1 MIAVIFEVELAEGG
15 QDKYLELAAGLK
27 TSLEEV
33 EGFIS
38 VERFQSVTQDN
49 KLVSL
54 SFFET
59 EDAVAQWRARA
70 DHRSAQQQGR
80 RGIFSNYRLR
90 VATVTRDYGLS
101 ERHHAPDDSKAFHAS
116 NV

>member
-38 VERFQSVTQDN
+38 VERFQSVTQGN

-54 SFFET
+54 SFF
-59 EDAVAQWRARA
+59 
-70 DHRSAQQQGR
+70 
-80 RGIFSNYRLR
+80 
-90 VATVTRDYGLS
+90 
-101 ERHHAPDDSKAFHAS
+101 
-116 NV
+116 